1 MPMCIGNRGTALDLR
16 VSSMEMN
23 VPLASAILGASVVLL
38 LVSSLALRTRLRPI
52 AVDVLVGLAGAGVGV
67 GGLLF
72 LDEVGVASWIV
83 APAFLAIAAIV
94 HVRAL
99 FAGAGPFRT

>member
-1 MPMCIGNRGTALDLR
+1 
-16 VSSMEMN
+16 
-23 VPLASAILGASVVLL
+23 
-38 LVSSLALRTRLRPI
+38 LALRTRVRLI
-52 AVDVLVGLAGAGVGV
+52 VADGLVGLAGAGVGV

-72 LDEVGVASWIV
+72 LDEAGVASWIV
-83 APAFLAIAAIV
+83 APVFLAIAAIV

>member
-16 VSSMEMN
+16 VSSLEMN
-23 VPLASAILGASVVLL
+23 VPLASVILGASVALL
-38 LVSSLALRTRLRPI
+38 LVASLALRTRLRPI
-52 AVDVLVGLAGAGVGV
+52 VVDVLVGLAGAGVGV

>member
-16 VSSMEMN
+16 VSSLEMN
-23 VPLASAILGASVVLL
+23 VPLASAILGASVALL
-38 LVSSLALRTRLRPI
+38 LVASLALRTRLRPI
-52 AVDVLVGLAGAGVGV
+52 VVDVLVGLAGAGVGV

-83 APAFLAIAAIV
+83 ASAFLAIAAIV

>member
-1 MPMCIGNRGTALDLR
+1 
-16 VSSMEMN
+16 V
-23 VPLASAILGASVVLL
+23 
-38 LVSSLALRTRLRPI
+38 
-52 AVDVLVGLAGAGVGV
+52 VDVVIGLAGAGVAV

-72 LDEVGVASWIV
+72 LDEAGVASWIV
-83 APAFLAIAAIV
+83 APVFLAIAAIV

>member
-1 MPMCIGNRGTALDLR
+1 MPMCIGSRGTALDLR
-16 VSSMEMN
+16 VCFEEMN
-23 VPLASAILGASVVLL
+23 VPLAWAILGASVALL
-38 LVSSLALRTRLRPI
+38 LVASFALRTRLPPI
-52 AVDVLVGLAGAGVGV
+52 VVDVLVGLAGAGIGM

-83 APAFLAIAAIV
+83 APVFLALAAIV

>member
-1 MPMCIGNRGTALDLR
+1 MPMCIGSRGTTLDLR
-16 VSSMEMN
+16 VSSVEMN
-23 VPLASAILGASVVLL
+23 VPLAWAILGASVALL
-38 LVSSLALRTRLRPI
+38 LVASLVLRTRLRPI
-52 AVDVLVGLAGAGVGV
+52 VVDVVIGLAGAGVAV

-72 LDEVGVASWIV
+72 LDEAGVASWIV
-83 APAFLAIAAIV
+83 APVFLAIAAIV